1 MSINNSSSFLDP
13 CKDENVNLEYVI
25 TMKILVYFW
34 KGKIAPRPGKEEEEG
49 KKRSVFGIDKEA
61 GDLTIVA
68 QFKDQTTRLKNID
81 KLFQNLNLI
90 AKFRLIYVKPDNF
103 I

>member
-34 KGKIAPRPGKEEEEG
+34 KGKIAPGPGKEDG
-49 KKRSVFGIDKEA
+49 KKRSVFWIDKEA
-61 GDLTIVA
+61 GDLTILA
-68 QFKDQTTRLKNID
+68 QFRDQTTSLKNID
-81 KLFQNLNLI
+81 KLFQNLN
-90 AKFRLIYVKPDNF
+90 YEV
-103 I
+103 

>member
-1 MSINNSSSFLDP
+1 
-13 CKDENVNLEYVI
+13 
-25 TMKILVYFW
+25 MKILVYFW
-34 KGKIAPRPGKEEEEG
+34 KGKIAPRPGKEEEEEG

-81 KLFQNLNLI
+81 K
-90 AKFRLIYVKPDNF
+90 VKKYCILSNF
-103 I
+103 VKKLTE